1 MANHPLAMTTER
13 PRLEMRGIVKQF
25 PGVRALNGVSL
36 DVRAGEAHVL
46 LGENGAGKSTL
57 VKVLCGVHAP
67 DSGEIRVDGRVVRFR
82 HPHDAQALGISVI
95 HQEFNLAPDLSAAE
109 NIFLGREP
117 MRSRALGLVDRR
129 ALIQRTREILA
140 SLDLQ
145 VPADA
150 KVKDLGVAQQQMVEI
165 AKALSLE
172 SRLIVMDE
180 PTAALT
186 SREIDRLFATIR
198 ELKDRGVAIVY
209 ISHRLD
215 EVKTLGDR
223 ATILRDG
230 SLVGTVAV
238 AETPIDELIRLMVGR
253 DLQNKFPKA
262 NVEPGEDALRVEHLT
277 RANVLHDVSFHVRR
291 GEILGLAGLVGAKR
305 TETARAIFGADSVDG
320 GRILVHGRPVAIGS
334 PRDAIRRRIA
344 LIPEDRKRQ
353 GLLASMSVRENIT
366 LSSLARFARA
376 GVVDIGAERVHAH
389 AYATALRMATPDLE
403 RQVVYLSG
411 GNQQKVVIAK
421 WLSTDADVFLLDEP
435 TRGIDVGAKVEVYQ
449 LMGDLVRRGAAI
461 IMISSELPEILGMS
475 DRIIVM
481 CDGRVTGEFER
492 RDATEEKILE
502 CALSG
507 APVPPTDARGA
518 CA

>member
-1 MANHPLAMTTER
+1 MSAER
-13 PRLEMRGIVKQF
+13 PLLEMRGIVKAF
-25 PGVRALNGVSL
+25 PGARALNGVSL

-57 VKVLCGVHAP
+57 IKVLSGVYAP
-67 DSGEIRVDGRVVRFR
+67 DSGEIRIDGRVARIR
-82 HPHDAQALGISVI
+82 NPHDAQALGISTI

-117 MRSRALGLVDRR
+117 LLSRALGLVDRR
-129 ALIQRTREILA
+129 ALIRRTQQILA
-140 SLDLQ
+140 GLDLQ

-186 SREIDRLFATIR
+186 SREIDRLFAAIR
-198 ELKDRGVAIVY
+198 ELKGRGIAIVY

-215 EVKTLGDR
+215 EVKAVGDR

-230 SLVGTVAV
+230 SLVGTVEV

-253 DLQNKFPKA
+253 DLRDKFPKA
-262 NVEPGEDALRVEHLT
+262 NVEPGEEVLRVEHLT
-277 RANVLHDVSFHVRR
+277 RTGVLDDVSFHVRR

-305 TETARAIFGADSVDG
+305 TETVRAIFGADPLDG
-320 GRILVHGRPVAIGS
+320 GRILVHGTPVAIGS
-334 PRDAIRRRIA
+334 PRDAIRHRIA
-344 LIPEDRKRQ
+344 LVPEDRKRQ
-353 GLLASMSVRENIT
+353 GVFASLSVRENIT
-366 LSSLARFARA
+366 LSALARFSRA
-376 GVVDIGAERVHAH
+376 GLLDIGAEQAH
-389 AYATALRMATPDLE
+389 ARACAASLRVNTPDVE

-421 WLSTDADVFLLDEP
+421 GLSTDADLFLFDEP

-461 IMISSELPEILGMS
+461 LMISSELPEILGMS
-475 DRIIVM
+475 DRILVM
-481 CDGRVTGEFER
+481 RNGRVAGEFER
-492 RDATEEKILE
+492 RDATEERLLE
-502 CALSG
+502 CALRGASG
-507 APVPPTDARGA
+507 QRDVRGA

>member
-1 MANHPLAMTTER
+1 MSTER
-13 PRLEMRGIVKQF
+13 AFLEMRGIVKQF

-36 DVRAGEAHVL
+36 DVCAGEVHLV

-57 VKVLCGVHAP
+57 IKVLSGVYTP
-67 DSGEIRVDGRVVRFR
+67 DAGEILVEGQVVRIH
-82 HPHDAQALGISVI
+82 HPRDAQALGISTI

-117 MRSRALGLVDRR
+117 MLSRALGLVDRG
-129 ALIQRTREILA
+129 ALMRQTRQILA
-140 SLDLQ
+140 SLDLR

-165 AKALSLE
+165 ARALSLE

-198 ELKDRGVAIVY
+198 ELKNRGVAIVY

-215 EVKTLGDR
+215 EVKALGDR

-238 AETPIDELIRLMVGR
+238 AKTPIDELIRLMVGR
-253 DLQNKFPKA
+253 DLRDTFPKA
-262 NVEPGEDALRVEHLT
+262 DVAPGEDALRVEHLT
-277 RANVLHDVSFHVRR
+277 RAGVLHDVSFHVRR

-305 TETARAIFGADSVDG
+305 TETARAIFGADPLDG
-320 GRILVHGRPVAIGS
+320 GRILVHGTPVAIGS
-334 PRDAIRRRIA
+334 PRDAIRHRIA

-353 GLLASMSVRENIT
+353 GILASMSVRENIT
-366 LSSLARFARA
+366 LSSIARFARA
-376 GVVDIGAERVHAH
+376 GVVDIGAEQTDAR
-389 AYATALRMATPDLE
+389 AYATALRVAPLDLE
-403 RQVVYLSG
+403 RQAVYLSG

-421 WLSTDADVFLLDEP
+421 WLSTHADVFLFDEP
-435 TRGIDVGAKVEVYQ
+435 TRGIDVAAKVEVYQ

-481 CDGRVTGEFER
+481 RDGRVAAEFER
-492 RDATEEKILE
+492 RDATEERILE
-502 CALSG
+502 CALRS
-507 APVPPTDARGA
+507 APVPSSDVSGA
-518 CA
+518 FA